1 MQTKT
6 KPRKQ
11 ELKPSAGRG
20 GTRPGSGRPPKAD
33 KDLWVEANVRLRRD
47 TVQRLRDG
55 AGSKLFGKFLQEHLD
70 RNPPPTRE
78 EYLRLATRR
87 VRVPLSPEEREARE
101 WARLSPGERMQL
113 SLFKNPKRM
122 NDPAFVARLK
132 AKRDKEEAKLVVPM
146 EGDLWHV
153 ILCDRTGW
161 RRLSVSNA
169 QTKELPGWTVMNRL
183 KDAFFSDTDW
193 VVQFYPP
200 KDVESP
206 AGCLELWQPL
216 NDPLPLPIDGRDQTI
231 GTDQRVHVETR
242 PGGGTPPLCPGPS
255 PSVDAASR

>member
-132 AKRDKEEAKLVVPM
+132 AKRDKEEAKLAKAQGLPVTQMFP
-146 EGDLWHV
+146 H
-153 ILCDRTGW
+153 DR
-161 RRLSVSNA
+161 
-169 QTKELPGWTVMNRL
+169 
-183 KDAFFSDTDW
+183 
-193 VVQFYPP
+193 
-200 KDVESP
+200 
-206 AGCLELWQPL
+206 AGKA
-216 NDPLPLPIDGRDQTI
+216 RA
-231 GTDQRVHVETR
+231 R
-242 PGGGTPPLCPGPS
+242 
-255 PSVDAASR
+255 